1 MRDPKE
7 VDILRHRFHLLQAEL
22 ELRCYLLDHPEV
34 TYDDLHDIRME
45 LEDCVGF
52 INDHFRDTNRSK
64 EDNA

>member
-7 VDILRHRFHLLQAEL
+7 VDILRYRFHLLRAES
-22 ELRCYLLDHPEV
+22 ELKCYLLEHPEV
-34 TYDDLHDIRME
+34 TYDDLRDIRME

-64 EDNA
+64 GDNV